1 MVHEVLGL
9 VEEESAD
16 ITALIETMLGFYAEA
31 KAQKDYAKID
41 VIRAKLKEQGIA
53 VKDMKDGIDW
63 AFDEN

>member
-1 MVHEVLGL
+1 L